1 MKPWHIWDTR
11 FYLTSDTCHP
21 FDMWHTFDTLHLPPQ
36 VSDIHI
42 SSFRNYDI
50 VPDFKG
56 FIATSLAAIA
66 PKVVMVTGDLTDAK
80 SKSKFIQYRCKRIL
94 NLIFSIT
101 LTGYSGGY

>member
-1 MKPWHIWDTR
+1 MKPVTLETLGFILQVTPATLLTR
-11 FYLTSDTCHP
+11 GTLLTHYTSPT
-21 FDMWHTFDTLHLPPQ
+21 Q

-80 SKSKFIQYRCKRIL
+80 SKSKFMKYRFKRIL

-101 LTGYSGGY
+101 LTGYSGH